1 MQVILGYFGLYFF
14 LQEIIC
20 MREAF
25 FFFSKIEVYRKN
37 GVTLDKEYIF
47 FGVMKAVV
55 VVIAA
60 VVCTLLLTM

>member
-20 MREAF
+20 MREV
-25 FFFSKIEVYRKN
+25 FFSKIEVYRKN